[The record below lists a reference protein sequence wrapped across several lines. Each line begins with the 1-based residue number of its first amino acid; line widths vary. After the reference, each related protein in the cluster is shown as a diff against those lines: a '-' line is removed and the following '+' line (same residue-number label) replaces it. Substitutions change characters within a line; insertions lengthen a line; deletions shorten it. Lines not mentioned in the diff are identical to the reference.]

1 MDART
6 ANTKLQL
13 YKLVHFTRER
23 AISSA
28 TADSLINRVMGPAF
42 ASPAL
47 SQDDIRAMMRDT
59 NSNHDIVTEIAAFEQ
74 KIADGSPSDI
84 ETSRRNIRKAVRLL
98 CQAVQEQQ
106 RKSIADYIRI
116 TGLAAGRNELFKMAA
131 QHDPQID
138 LSDLEQEAEDDEF
151 ALKMF
156 EIIKEVETIETSTR
170 TSAHLLKKK
179 DDISRE
185 HGVRI
190 LTYNKWY
197 SRMAQASSSNPLQ
210 IQPNT
215 RL

>member
-1 MDART
+1 MLFFLSLHGVTRHILIMDART

-13 YKLVHFTRER
+13 FKLIHFTRER

-106 RKSIADYIRI
+106 RKSIADYIRT

-131 QHDPQID
+131 H
-138 LSDLEQEAEDDEF
+138 
-151 ALKMF
+151 
-156 EIIKEVETIETSTR
+156 VCSTH
-170 TSAHLLKKK
+170 SQ
-179 DDISRE
+179 
-185 HGVRI
+185 
-190 LTYNKWY
+190 
-197 SRMAQASSSNPLQ
+197 M
-210 IQPNT
+210 
-215 RL
+215 